1 MDVLGTAGVKGC
13 GSSNLGF
20 YVRKKAE
27 GCCEIQRRDVRA

>member
-1 MDVLGTAGVKGC
+1 MKMGVLGFTRAKGC

-27 GCCEIQRRDVRA
+27 GCCA